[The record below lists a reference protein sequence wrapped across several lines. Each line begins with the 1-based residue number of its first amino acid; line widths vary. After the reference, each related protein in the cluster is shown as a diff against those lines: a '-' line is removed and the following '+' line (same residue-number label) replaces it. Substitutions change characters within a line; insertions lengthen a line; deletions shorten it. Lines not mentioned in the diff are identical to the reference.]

1 MNQRFMDLEA
11 LEIYAKNLITYSNYI
26 NDSMNKISSG
36 FNNLSANKI
45 IQGRR
50 AKVFDD
56 VYAEMEESRDN
67 VVDKLYKLKEFVEFS
82 KQVMEQ
88 LDTEEGKKL
97 EPIVEELGIKRGNG
111 SNGGSSGGSGSTQD
125 GGQGSNGG
133 GSQGS
138 NSTEP
143 SRTTTE
149 ADEAKV
155 EENLSKT
162 STGKGEEQT
171 QNETSNEQ
179 DTSDQN
185 NTDPTKPSSNEGKM
199 SSEDV
204 DALVDQDTS
213 NQNNTDPTKPSS
225 GDNKMS
231 SEDVDSLVDQNTQ
244 GKGENNNSE
253 YVARKIEDPYD
264 NPYGMTQEEF
274 DYFRHMDNLNED
286 YIAPENM
293 DSAYE
298 KYRKTSVAGD
308 ILMSEEEFY
317 IKHSNLSPEEKN
329 YRMQELID
337 RSMRNTGTAN
347 SMFSY
352 GASGSVIFP
361 SATAEN
367 YINHMVNYK
376 YKDPDAPL
384 FSHQS
389 SKGQGYDIN
398 SIKDLYKNSDGHGGM
413 YTRWKDNN
421 IGLTIKE
428 TLKVDGQE
436 YTLTVDT
443 DKLPTQGEWEQE
455 KINFINTVAKP
466 DSIIESSNTTYSFFN
481 MDLDKAKEAYEKTL
495 L

>member
-11 LEIYAKNLITYSNYI
+11 LEIYAKNLITYSNYL
-26 NDSMNKISSG
+26 NDSMNKIAAG
-36 FNNLSANKI
+36 FNNLSSEKI

-50 AKVFDD
+50 SKVFED
-56 VYAEMEESRDN
+56 VYAEMQESREN
-67 VVDKLYKLKEFVEFS
+67 VVNKLYQLKEFVEVS
-82 KQVMEQ
+82 KQLVEQ
-88 LDTEEGKKL
+88 IDTEEGKKF

-125 GGQGSNGG
+125 GGGF
-133 GSQGS
+133 QGS

-171 QNETSNEQ
+171 QNETSNE
-179 DTSDQN
+179 
-185 NTDPTKPSSNEGKM
+185 GKM

-204 DALVDQDTS
+204 DALVDQDT
-213 NQNNTDPTKPSS
+213 
-225 GDNKMS
+225 
-231 SEDVDSLVDQNTQ
+231 Q
-244 GKGENNNSE
+244 GTGENNNSDS
-253 YVARKIEDPYD
+253 YVARKHEL
-264 NPYGMTQEEF
+264 NPYGMSTEEF
-274 DYFRHMDNLNED
+274 NYFRNMDRNNED

-298 KYRKTSVAGD
+298 KYRETRLRGD
-308 ILMSEEEFY
+308 TVMSEEEFY

-337 RSMRNTGTAN
+337 RNMRNTGTAN
-347 SMFSY
+347 SRFSY
-352 GASGSVIFP
+352 GASSSVIFP
-361 SATAEN
+361 STTAEN
-367 YINHMVNYK
+367 YINNMVNYK
-376 YKDPDAPL
+376 YKDPNAPL
-384 FSHQS
+384 FSHKF
-389 SKGQGYDIN
+389 SKGYDIN

-413 YTRWKDNN
+413 YTRWQDNN

>member
-11 LEIYAKNLITYSNYI
+11 LEIYAKNLITYSNYL
-26 NDSMNKISSG
+26 NDSMNKIAAG
-36 FNNLSANKI
+36 FNNLSSEKI

-50 AKVFDD
+50 SKVFED
-56 VYAEMEESRDN
+56 VYAEMQESREN
-67 VVDKLYKLKEFVEFS
+67 VVNKLYQLKEFVEVS
-82 KQVMEQ
+82 KQLVEQ
-88 LDTEEGKKL
+88 IDTEEGKKF

-125 GGQGSNGG
+125 GGQGSNSG

-171 QNETSNEQ
+171 QNETSNEGKMSSEDVDALVDQ
-179 DTSDQN
+179 DTSNQN

-204 DALVDQDTS
+204 DALVDQDTR
-213 NQNNTDPTKPSS
+213 
-225 GDNKMS
+225 
-231 SEDVDSLVDQNTQ
+231 

-253 YVARKIEDPYD
+253 YVARKHEL
-264 NPYGMTQEEF
+264 NPYGMTKEEF
-274 DYFRHMDNLNED
+274 DYFSHMNNLNED
-286 YIAPENM
+286 YIAPENI

-298 KYRKTSVAGD
+298 NYKKTRLAGST
-308 ILMSEEEFY
+308 LMSKEEFN
-317 IKHSNLSPEEKN
+317 IKHSNLSVEEKN

-347 SMFSY
+347 SRFSY
-352 GASGSVIFP
+352 GASSSVIFP
-361 SATAEN
+361 STTAEN
-367 YINHMVNYK
+367 YINNMVNYK

-384 FSHQS
+384 FGHKF
-389 SKGQGYDIN
+389 SKGYDIN

-413 YTRWKDNN
+413 YTRWQDNN

-443 DKLPTQGEWEQE
+443 DKLPTQGEWEKE

>member
-11 LEIYAKNLITYSNYI
+11 LEIYAKNLITYSNYL
-26 NDSMNKISSG
+26 NDSMNKIAAG
-36 FNNLSANKI
+36 FNNLSSEKI

-50 AKVFDD
+50 SKVFED
-56 VYAEMEESRDN
+56 VYAEMQESREN
-67 VVDKLYKLKEFVEFS
+67 VVNKLYQLKEFVEVS
-82 KQVMEQ
+82 RQLVEQ
-88 LDTEEGKKL
+88 IDTEEGKKF
-97 EPIVEELGIKRGNG
+97 ERIVEELGIKRGNG

-125 GGQGSNGG
+125 GGQGSNSG

-171 QNETSNEQ
+171 QNETSNE
-179 DTSDQN
+179 
-185 NTDPTKPSSNEGKM
+185 GKM

-225 GDNKMS
+225 NEGNMS
-231 SEDVDSLVDQNTQ
+231 SEDVDALVDQDTR

-253 YVARKIEDPYD
+253 YVARKHEL
-264 NPYGMTQEEF
+264 NPYGLTKEEF
-274 DYFRHMDNLNED
+274 DYFSHMNNLNED
-286 YIAPENM
+286 YIAPENI

-298 KYRKTSVAGD
+298 NYKKTRLAGST
-308 ILMSEEEFY
+308 LMSKEEFN
-317 IKHSNLSPEEKN
+317 IKHSNLSVEEKN

-347 SMFSY
+347 SRFSY
-352 GASGSVIFP
+352 GASSSVIFP
-361 SATAEN
+361 STTAEN
-367 YINHMVNYK
+367 YINNMVNYK

-384 FSHQS
+384 FGHKF
-389 SKGQGYDIN
+389 SKGHDIN

-413 YTRWKDNN
+413 YTRWQDNN

>member
-11 LEIYAKNLITYSNYI
+11 LEIYAKNLITYSNYL
-26 NDSMNKISSG
+26 NDSMNKIAAG
-36 FNNLSANKI
+36 FNNLSSEKI

-50 AKVFDD
+50 SKVFED
-56 VYAEMEESRDN
+56 VYAEMQESREN
-67 VVDKLYKLKEFVEFS
+67 VVNKLYQLKEFVEVS
-82 KQVMEQ
+82 KQLVEQ
-88 LDTEEGKKL
+88 IDTEEGKKF

-171 QNETSNEQ
+171 QNETSTEQ

-231 SEDVDSLVDQNTQ
+231 SEDVDALVDQDTQ

-253 YVARKIEDPYD
+253 YVARKHEL
-264 NPYGMTQEEF
+264 NPYGMTKEEF
-274 DYFRHMDNLNED
+274 DYFRNMDRNNED

-298 KYRKTSVAGD
+298 KYRETRLRGD
-308 ILMSEEEFY
+308 TIMSEEEFY

-347 SMFSY
+347 SRFSY
-352 GASGSVIFP
+352 GASSSVIFP
-361 SATAEN
+361 STTAEN
-367 YINHMVNYK
+367 YINNMVNYK

-384 FSHQS
+384 FGHKF
-389 SKGQGYDIN
+389 SKGYDIN
-398 SIKDLYKNSDGHGGM
+398 SIKDLYRNSDGHGGM

-436 YTLTVDT
+436 YVLTVDT

>member
-11 LEIYAKNLITYSNYI
+11 LEIYAKNLITYSNYL
-26 NDSMNKISSG
+26 NDSMNKIAAG
-36 FNNLSANKI
+36 FNNLSSEKI

-50 AKVFDD
+50 SKVFED
-56 VYAEMEESRDN
+56 VYAEMQESREN
-67 VVDKLYKLKEFVEFS
+67 VVNKLYQLKEFVEVS
-82 KQVMEQ
+82 KQLVEQ
-88 LDTEEGKKL
+88 IDTEEGKKF

-138 NSTEP
+138 NSTES

-171 QNETSNEQ
+171 QNETSTEQ

-185 NTDPTKPSSNEGKM
+185 NTDSNKPSSNEGKM

-204 DALVDQDTS
+204 DALVDQDT
-213 NQNNTDPTKPSS
+213 
-225 GDNKMS
+225 
-231 SEDVDSLVDQNTQ
+231 Q
-244 GKGENNNSE
+244 GTGENNNSDS
-253 YVARKIEDPYD
+253 YVARKHEL
-264 NPYGMTQEEF
+264 NPYGMSTEEF
-274 DYFRHMDNLNED
+274 NYFRNMDRNNED

-298 KYRKTSVAGD
+298 KYRETRLRGD
-308 ILMSEEEFY
+308 TVMSEEEFY

-337 RSMRNTGTAN
+337 RNMRNTGTAN
-347 SMFSY
+347 SRFSY
-352 GASGSVIFP
+352 GASSSVIFP
-361 SATAEN
+361 STTAEN
-367 YINHMVNYK
+367 YINNMVNYK

-384 FSHQS
+384 FGHKF
-389 SKGQGYDIN
+389 SKGYDIN

-443 DKLPTQGEWEQE
+443 DKLPTQGEWEKE

>member
-11 LEIYAKNLITYSNYI
+11 LEIYAKNLITYSNYL
-26 NDSMNKISSG
+26 NDSMNKIAAG
-36 FNNLSANKI
+36 FNNLSSEKI

-50 AKVFDD
+50 SKVFED
-56 VYAEMEESRDN
+56 VYAEMQESREN
-67 VVDKLYKLKEFVEFS
+67 VVNKLYQLKEFVEVS
-82 KQVMEQ
+82 KQLVEQ
-88 LDTEEGKKL
+88 IDTEEGKKF

-138 NSTEP
+138 NSTES

-162 STGKGEEQT
+162 STGKGEEKT
-171 QNETSNEQ
+171 QNET
-179 DTSDQN
+179 
-185 NTDPTKPSSNEGKM
+185 SNEGKM

-204 DALVDQDTS
+204 DALVDQDT
-213 NQNNTDPTKPSS
+213 
-225 GDNKMS
+225 
-231 SEDVDSLVDQNTQ
+231 Q
-244 GKGENNNSE
+244 GTGENNNSDS
-253 YVARKIEDPYD
+253 YVARKHEL
-264 NPYGMTQEEF
+264 NPYGMSTEEF
-274 DYFRHMDNLNED
+274 NYFRNMDRNNED

-298 KYRKTSVAGD
+298 KYRETRLRGD
-308 ILMSEEEFY
+308 TVMSEEEFY

-337 RSMRNTGTAN
+337 RNMRNTGTAN
-347 SMFSY
+347 SRFSY
-352 GASGSVIFP
+352 GASSSVIFP
-361 SATAEN
+361 SITAEN
-367 YINHMVNYK
+367 YINNMVNYK

-384 FSHQS
+384 FGHKF
-389 SKGQGYDIN
+389 SKGYDIN

>member
-11 LEIYAKNLITYSNYI
+11 LEIYAKNLITYSNYL
-26 NDSMNKISSG
+26 NDSMNKIAAG
-36 FNNLSANKI
+36 FNNLSSEKI

-50 AKVFDD
+50 SKVFED
-56 VYAEMEESRDN
+56 VYAEMQESREN
-67 VVDKLYKLKEFVEFS
+67 VVNKLYQLKEFVEVS
-82 KQVMEQ
+82 KQLVEQ
-88 LDTEEGKKL
+88 IDTEEGKKF

-125 GGQGSNGG
+125 GGQGSNSG

-171 QNETSNEQ
+171 QNETSNEGKMSSEDVDALVDQ
-179 DTSDQN
+179 DTSNQN

-204 DALVDQDTS
+204 DALVDQDTR
-213 NQNNTDPTKPSS
+213 
-225 GDNKMS
+225 
-231 SEDVDSLVDQNTQ
+231 

-253 YVARKIEDPYD
+253 YDARKHEL
-264 NPYGMTQEEF
+264 NPYGMTKEEF
-274 DYFRHMDNLNED
+274 DYFSHMNNLNED
-286 YIAPENM
+286 YIAPENI

-298 KYRKTSVAGD
+298 NYKKTRLAGST
-308 ILMSEEEFY
+308 LMSKEEFN
-317 IKHSNLSPEEKN
+317 IKHSNLSVEEKN

-347 SMFSY
+347 SRFSY
-352 GASGSVIFP
+352 GASSSVIFP
-361 SATAEN
+361 STTAEN
-367 YINHMVNYK
+367 YINNMVNYK

-384 FSHQS
+384 FGHKF
-389 SKGQGYDIN
+389 SKGYDIN

-413 YTRWKDNN
+413 YTRWQDNN

-443 DKLPTQGEWEQE
+443 DKLPTQGEWEKE

>member
-1 MNQRFMDLEA
+1 MNERFMDLEA
-11 LEIYAKNLITYSNYI
+11 LEIYAKNLITYSNYL
-26 NDSMNKISSG
+26 NDSMNKIAAG
-36 FNNLSANKI
+36 FNNLSSEKI

-50 AKVFDD
+50 SKVFED
-56 VYAEMEESRDN
+56 VYAEMQESREN
-67 VVDKLYKLKEFVEFS
+67 VVNKLYQLKEFVEVS
-82 KQVMEQ
+82 KQLVEQ
-88 LDTEEGKKL
+88 IDTEEGKKF

-125 GGQGSNGG
+125 GGQGSNSG

-171 QNETSNEQ
+171 QNETSNEGKMSSEDVDALVDQ
-179 DTSDQN
+179 DTSNQN

-204 DALVDQDTS
+204 DALVDQDTRG
-213 NQNNTDPTKPSS
+213 N
-225 GDNKMS
+225 
-231 SEDVDSLVDQNTQ
+231 
-244 GKGENNNSE
+244 GENNNSE
-253 YVARKIEDPYD
+253 YVARKHEL
-264 NPYGMTQEEF
+264 NPYGMTKEEF
-274 DYFRHMDNLNED
+274 DYFSHMNNLNED
-286 YIAPENM
+286 YIAPENI

-298 KYRKTSVAGD
+298 NYKKTRLAGST
-308 ILMSEEEFY
+308 LMSKEEFN
-317 IKHSNLSPEEKN
+317 IKHSNLSVEEKN

-347 SMFSY
+347 SRFSY
-352 GASGSVIFP
+352 GASSSVIFP
-361 SATAEN
+361 STTAEN
-367 YINHMVNYK
+367 YINNMVNYK

-384 FSHQS
+384 FSHKF
-389 SKGQGYDIN
+389 SKGYDIN

-413 YTRWKDNN
+413 YTRWQDNN

-443 DKLPTQGEWEQE
+443 DKLPTQGEWEKE

>member
-111 SNGGSSGGSGSTQD
+111 GDGGSSGGSGSTQD
-125 GGQGSNGG
+125 GGQGSNSG

-179 DTSDQN
+179 DTSNQN
-185 NTDPTKPSSNEGKM
+185 NTDPNKPSSNEGKM

-204 DALVDQDTS
+204 DALVDQDT
-213 NQNNTDPTKPSS
+213 
-225 GDNKMS
+225 
-231 SEDVDSLVDQNTQ
+231 Q

-253 YVARKIEDPYD
+253 YVARKHEL
-264 NPYGMTQEEF
+264 NPYGMTKEEF
-274 DYFRHMDNLNED
+274 DYFSHMNNLNED

-298 KYRKTSVAGD
+298 NYKKTRLVGST
-308 ILMSEEEFY
+308 LMSKEEFN
-317 IKHSNLSPEEKN
+317 IKHSNLSVEEKN

-347 SMFSY
+347 SRFSY
-352 GASGSVIFP
+352 GASSSVIFP
-361 SATAEN
+361 STTAEN
-367 YINHMVNYK
+367 YINNMVNYK

-384 FSHQS
+384 FGHKF
-389 SKGQGYDIN
+389 SKGYDIN

-413 YTRWKDNN
+413 YTRWQDNN

>member
-1 MNQRFMDLEA
+1 MNERFMDLEE
-11 LEIYAKNLITYSNYI
+11 LEIYAKNLITYSNYL
-26 NDSMNKISSG
+26 NDSMNKIAAG
-36 FNNLSANKI
+36 FNNLSSEKI

-50 AKVFDD
+50 SKVFED
-56 VYAEMEESRDN
+56 VYAEMQESREN
-67 VVDKLYKLKEFVEFS
+67 VVNKLYQLKEFVEVS
-82 KQVMEQ
+82 KQLVEQ
-88 LDTEEGKKL
+88 IDTEEGKKF

-138 NSTEP
+138 NSTES

-162 STGKGEEQT
+162 STGKGEEKT
-171 QNETSNEQ
+171 QNET
-179 DTSDQN
+179 
-185 NTDPTKPSSNEGKM
+185 SNEGKM

-204 DALVDQDTS
+204 DALVDQDT
-213 NQNNTDPTKPSS
+213 
-225 GDNKMS
+225 
-231 SEDVDSLVDQNTQ
+231 Q
-244 GKGENNNSE
+244 GTGENNNSDS
-253 YVARKIEDPYD
+253 YVARKHEL
-264 NPYGMTQEEF
+264 NPYGMSTEEF
-274 DYFRHMDNLNED
+274 NYFRNMDRNNED

-298 KYRKTSVAGD
+298 KYRETRLGGD
-308 ILMSEEEFY
+308 TVMSEEEFY

-337 RSMRNTGTAN
+337 RNMRNTGTAN
-347 SMFSY
+347 SRFSY
-352 GASGSVIFP
+352 GASSSVIFP
-361 SATAEN
+361 STTAEN
-367 YINHMVNYK
+367 YINNMVNYK

-384 FSHQS
+384 FGHKF
-389 SKGQGYDIN
+389 SKGYDIN

>member
-11 LEIYAKNLITYSNYI
+11 LEIYAKNLITYSNYL
-26 NDSMNKISSG
+26 NDSMNKIAAG
-36 FNNLSANKI
+36 FNNLSSEKI

-50 AKVFDD
+50 SKVFED
-56 VYAEMEESRDN
+56 VYAEMQESREN
-67 VVDKLYKLKEFVEFS
+67 VVNKLYQLKEFVEVS
-82 KQVMEQ
+82 KQLVEQ
-88 LDTEEGKKL
+88 IDTEEGKKF

-125 GGQGSNGG
+125 GGQGSNSG

-171 QNETSNEQ
+171 QNETSNE
-179 DTSDQN
+179 
-185 NTDPTKPSSNEGKM
+185 GKM

-204 DALVDQDTS
+204 DALVDQDT
-213 NQNNTDPTKPSS
+213 
-225 GDNKMS
+225 
-231 SEDVDSLVDQNTQ
+231 Q
-244 GKGENNNSE
+244 GTGENNNSDS
-253 YVARKIEDPYD
+253 YVARKHEL
-264 NPYGMTQEEF
+264 NPYGMSTEEF
-274 DYFRHMDNLNED
+274 NYFRNMDRNNED

-298 KYRKTSVAGD
+298 KYRETRLRGD
-308 ILMSEEEFY
+308 TVMSEEEFY

-337 RSMRNTGTAN
+337 RNMRNTGTAN
-347 SMFSY
+347 SRFSY
-352 GASGSVIFP
+352 GASSSVIFP
-361 SATAEN
+361 STTAEN
-367 YINHMVNYK
+367 YINNMVNYK

-384 FSHQS
+384 FGHKF
-389 SKGQGYDIN
+389 SKGYDIN

-413 YTRWKDNN
+413 YTRWQDNN

>member
-11 LEIYAKNLITYSNYI
+11 LEIYAKNLITYSNYL
-26 NDSMNKISSG
+26 NDSMNKIAAG
-36 FNNLSANKI
+36 FNNLSSEKI

-50 AKVFDD
+50 SKVFED
-56 VYAEMEESRDN
+56 VYAEMQESREN
-67 VVDKLYKLKEFVEFS
+67 VVNKLYQLKEFVEVS
-82 KQVMEQ
+82 KQLVEQ
-88 LDTEEGKKL
+88 IDTEEGKKF

-125 GGQGSNGG
+125 GGQGSNSG

-171 QNETSNEQ
+171 QNETSNE
-179 DTSDQN
+179 
-185 NTDPTKPSSNEGKM
+185 GKM

-204 DALVDQDTS
+204 DALVDQDT
-213 NQNNTDPTKPSS
+213 
-225 GDNKMS
+225 
-231 SEDVDSLVDQNTQ
+231 Q
-244 GKGENNNSE
+244 GTGENNNSDS
-253 YVARKIEDPYD
+253 YVARKHEL
-264 NPYGMTQEEF
+264 NPYGMSTEEF
-274 DYFRHMDNLNED
+274 NYFRNMDRNNED

-298 KYRKTSVAGD
+298 KYRETRLRGD
-308 ILMSEEEFY
+308 TVMSEEEFY

-337 RSMRNTGTAN
+337 RNMRNTGTAN
-347 SMFSY
+347 SRFSY
-352 GASGSVIFP
+352 GASSSVIFP
-361 SATAEN
+361 STTAEN
-367 YINHMVNYK
+367 YINNIVNYK

-384 FSHQS
+384 FGHKF
-389 SKGQGYDIN
+389 SKGYDIN

-413 YTRWKDNN
+413 YTRWQDNN

>member
-11 LEIYAKNLITYSNYI
+11 LEIYAKNLITYSNYL
-26 NDSMNKISSG
+26 NDSMNKIAAG
-36 FNNLSANKI
+36 FNNLSSEKI

-50 AKVFDD
+50 SKVFED
-56 VYAEMEESRDN
+56 VYAEMQESREN
-67 VVDKLYKLKEFVEFS
+67 VVNKLYQLKEFVEVS
-82 KQVMEQ
+82 KQLVEQ
-88 LDTEEGKKL
+88 IDTEEGKKF

-125 GGQGSNGG
+125 GGQGSNSG

-171 QNETSNEQ
+171 QNETSNE
-179 DTSDQN
+179 
-185 NTDPTKPSSNEGKM
+185 GKM

-225 GDNKMS
+225 NEGNMS
-231 SEDVDSLVDQNTQ
+231 SEDVDALVDQDTR

-253 YVARKIEDPYD
+253 YVARKHEL
-264 NPYGMTQEEF
+264 NPYGMTKEEF
-274 DYFRHMDNLNED
+274 DYFSHMNNLNED
-286 YIAPENM
+286 YIAPENI

-298 KYRKTSVAGD
+298 NYKKTRLAGST
-308 ILMSEEEFY
+308 LMSKEEFN
-317 IKHSNLSPEEKN
+317 IKHSNLSVEEKN

-347 SMFSY
+347 SRFSY
-352 GASGSVIFP
+352 GASSSVIFP
-361 SATAEN
+361 STTAEN
-367 YINHMVNYK
+367 YINNMVNYK

-384 FSHQS
+384 FGHKF
-389 SKGQGYDIN
+389 SKGYDIN

-413 YTRWKDNN
+413 YTRWQDNN

>member
-11 LEIYAKNLITYSNYI
+11 LEIYAKNLITYSNYL
-26 NDSMNKISSG
+26 NDSMNKIAAG
-36 FNNLSANKI
+36 FNNLSSEKI

-50 AKVFDD
+50 SKVFED
-56 VYAEMEESRDN
+56 VYAEMQESREN
-67 VVDKLYKLKEFVEFS
+67 VVNKLYQLKEFVEVS
-82 KQVMEQ
+82 KQLVEQ
-88 LDTEEGKKL
+88 IDTEEGKKF

-125 GGQGSNGG
+125 GGQGSNSG

-162 STGKGEEQT
+162 SIGKGEEQT
-171 QNETSNEQ
+171 QNET
-179 DTSDQN
+179 
-185 NTDPTKPSSNEGKM
+185 SNEGKM

-225 GDNKMS
+225 NEGNMS
-231 SEDVDSLVDQNTQ
+231 SEDVDALVDQDTR

-253 YVARKIEDPYD
+253 YVARKHEL
-264 NPYGMTQEEF
+264 NPYGMTKEEF
-274 DYFRHMDNLNED
+274 DYFSHMNNLNED
-286 YIAPENM
+286 YIAPENI

-298 KYRKTSVAGD
+298 NYKKTRLAGST
-308 ILMSEEEFY
+308 LMSKEEFN
-317 IKHSNLSPEEKN
+317 IKHSNLSVEEKN

-347 SMFSY
+347 SRFSY
-352 GASGSVIFP
+352 GASSNVIFP
-361 SATAEN
+361 STTAEN
-367 YINHMVNYK
+367 YINNMVNYK

-384 FSHQS
+384 FGHKF
-389 SKGQGYDIN
+389 SKGYDIN

-413 YTRWKDNN
+413 YTRWQDNN

>member
-11 LEIYAKNLITYSNYI
+11 LEIYAKNLITYSNYL
-26 NDSMNKISSG
+26 NDSMNKIAAG
-36 FNNLSANKI
+36 FNNLSSEKI

-50 AKVFDD
+50 SKVFED
-56 VYAEMEESRDN
+56 VYAEMQESREN
-67 VVDKLYKLKEFVEFS
+67 VVNKLYQLKEFVEVS
-82 KQVMEQ
+82 KQLVEQ
-88 LDTEEGKKL
+88 IDTEEGKKF

-171 QNETSNEQ
+171 QNETSNE
-179 DTSDQN
+179 
-185 NTDPTKPSSNEGKM
+185 GKM

-204 DALVDQDTS
+204 DALVDQDT
-213 NQNNTDPTKPSS
+213 
-225 GDNKMS
+225 
-231 SEDVDSLVDQNTQ
+231 Q
-244 GKGENNNSE
+244 GTGENNNSDS
-253 YVARKIEDPYD
+253 YVARKHEL
-264 NPYGMTQEEF
+264 NPYGMSTEEF
-274 DYFRHMDNLNED
+274 NYFRNMDRNNED

-298 KYRKTSVAGD
+298 KYRETRLRGD
-308 ILMSEEEFY
+308 TVMSEEEFY

-337 RSMRNTGTAN
+337 RNMRNTGTAN
-347 SMFSY
+347 SRFYY
-352 GASGSVIFP
+352 GASSSVIFP
-361 SATAEN
+361 STTAEN
-367 YINHMVNYK
+367 YINNIVNYK

-384 FSHQS
+384 FGHKF
-389 SKGQGYDIN
+389 SKGYDIN

-413 YTRWKDNN
+413 YTRWQDNN

-443 DKLPTQGEWEQE
+443 DKLPTQGEWEKE

>member
-11 LEIYAKNLITYSNYI
+11 LEIYAKNLITYSNYL
-26 NDSMNKISSG
+26 NDSMNKIAAG
-36 FNNLSANKI
+36 FNNLSSEKI

-50 AKVFDD
+50 SKVFED
-56 VYAEMEESRDN
+56 VYAEMQESREN
-67 VVDKLYKLKEFVEFS
+67 VVNKLYQLKEFVEVS
-82 KQVMEQ
+82 KQLVEQ
-88 LDTEEGKKL
+88 IDTEEGKKF

-138 NSTEP
+138 NSTES

-162 STGKGEEQT
+162 STGKGEEKT
-171 QNETSNEQ
+171 QNET
-179 DTSDQN
+179 
-185 NTDPTKPSSNEGKM
+185 SNEGKM

-204 DALVDQDTS
+204 DALVDQDT
-213 NQNNTDPTKPSS
+213 
-225 GDNKMS
+225 
-231 SEDVDSLVDQNTQ
+231 Q
-244 GKGENNNSE
+244 GTGENNNSDS
-253 YVARKIEDPYD
+253 YVARKHEL
-264 NPYGMTQEEF
+264 NPYGMSTEEF
-274 DYFRHMDNLNED
+274 NYFRNMDRNNED

-298 KYRKTSVAGD
+298 KYRETRLRGD
-308 ILMSEEEFY
+308 TVMSEEEFY

-337 RSMRNTGTAN
+337 RNMRNTGTAN
-347 SMFSY
+347 SRFSY
-352 GASGSVIFP
+352 GASSSVIFP
-361 SATAEN
+361 STTAEN
-367 YINHMVNYK
+367 YINNMFNYK

-384 FSHQS
+384 FGHKF
-389 SKGQGYDIN
+389 SKGYDIN